1 MEQIKGEKS
10 IFADIRVQ
18 FLSEVARMLTAA
30 AAVRSFE
37 GVNVASEISPPSL
50 IILQQESHQRN
61 LAVMTFRSEQSVSST
76 NVSTHL
82 VCGFAINRAARLLAP
97 RQRELTRRRCVAFL
111 TDVSSVLAF

>member
-37 GVNVASEISPPSL
+37 GVNVASEISPPL
-50 IILQQESHQRN
+50 
-61 LAVMTFRSEQSVSST
+61 
-76 NVSTHL
+76 
-82 VCGFAINRAARLLAP
+82 
-97 RQRELTRRRCVAFL
+97 
-111 TDVSSVLAF
+111 